1 MHTAACA
8 RACMRPWTR
17 CAHESAEAGS
27 WLLILLCLFRL
38 QVLDTAAKYN
48 LRLIIALVNNWDQ
61 DSNADNKCAA
71 HVACTGSCLMCSEQ
85 SQPLYAWPMWGMLPS
100 PAGAQRML
108 SRSGRAQ
115 LSYS

>member
-1 MHTAACA
+1 MRARMHAA
-8 RACMRPWTR
+8 RTR

-85 SQPLYAWPMWGMLPS
+85 SQPLTRGQR
-100 PAGAQRML
+100 GACCHPRPVL
-108 SRSGRAQ
+108 SAC
-115 LSYS
+115 